1 MKYLKTEPYFIQSL
15 IHVANLQSVFVEEEN
30 GKKTELQ
37 ITMVVQFSRRDES
50 YSNEDGNGKQ

>member
-30 GKKTELQ
+30 GKKERTGEKERQTGL
-37 ITMVVQFSRRDES
+37 
-50 YSNEDGNGKQ
+50 NKKAK